1 MNPPIDGQQI
11 YSGEATP
18 SPSRGQ
24 WERIISAIAKD
35 MLEVLPSFYR
45 YLGGDDMQKRLKFFF
60 CGAILL
66 GTAAGIVAVTAPP
79 ADRSRDASR
88 IVQSLALPQT
98 AKDKLPLR
106 VSERLPIKIDPTLT
120 RLVGEGSHLKY
131 YAVPADNKMC
141 MIPVRGDGG
150 GDFVGCTTLEGFE
163 SYGLRIEN
171 EERTEQ
177 AWLVIP
183 SAADD
188 TLESVKN
195 DDGWTKQAPNL
206 LLRQNSSDK
215 R

>member
-1 MNPPIDGQQI
+1 
-11 YSGEATP
+11 
-18 SPSRGQ
+18 
-24 WERIISAIAKD
+24 
-35 MLEVLPSFYR
+35 
-45 YLGGDDMQKRLKFFF
+45 
-60 CGAILL
+60 
-66 GTAAGIVAVTAPP
+66 
-79 ADRSRDASR
+79 
-88 IVQSLALPQT
+88 
-98 AKDKLPLR
+98 
-106 VSERLPIKIDPTLT
+106 
-120 RLVGEGSHLKY
+120 
-131 YAVPADNKMC
+131 

-150 GDFVGCTTLEGFE
+150 GEFVGCTTLEGFE